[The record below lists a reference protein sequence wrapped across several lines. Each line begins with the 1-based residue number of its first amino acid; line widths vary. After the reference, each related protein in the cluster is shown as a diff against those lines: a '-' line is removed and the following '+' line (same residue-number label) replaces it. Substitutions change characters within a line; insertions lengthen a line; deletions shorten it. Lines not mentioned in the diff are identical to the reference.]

1 MIEDSMTREP
11 KIRKTKMSK
20 SVSQECILLADV
32 SAERRQLCKIV
43 SSIIILFY
51 KIVKIKTKKMLKK
64 AIQYPVLYDNLCQP
78 LYYITINDSVFR
90 YIC

>member
-51 KIVKIKTKKMLKK
+51 KIVKIKTKKNVKK
-64 AIQYPVLYDNLCQP
+64 SN
-78 LYYITINDSVFR
+78 SVPGTV
-90 YIC
+90 

>member
-1 MIEDSMTREP
+1 
-11 KIRKTKMSK
+11 MSK

-51 KIVKIKTKKMLKK
+51 KIVKIKTKKNVKK
-64 AIQYPVLYDNLCQP
+64 SN
-78 LYYITINDSVFR
+78 SVPGTV
-90 YIC
+90 